1 MQRTKR
7 NFHFRKNRKT
17 FKKYAIL
24 KKPVYG
30 RIYANWCG
38 HCTSMK
44 PAWKELKNYMK
55 EKWISV
61 NIEDKQQDR
70 RVPNI
75 NRILSPVPALEKAS
89 GFPYIFR
96 IVDHKLETYD
106 GPRDFESMK
115 NWLNTHEK
123 G

>member
-7 NFHFRKNRKT
+7 NVHSRKTRKT

-30 RIYANWCG
+30 RIYADWCG

-44 PAWKELKNYMK
+44 PAWKELKKYMK
-55 EKWISV
+55 GKWIAL
-61 NIEDKQQDR
+61 NIEDTQQDR

>member
-1 MQRTKR
+1 M
-7 NFHFRKNRKT
+7 
-17 FKKYAIL
+17 KK
-24 KKPVYG
+24 
-30 RIYANWCG
+30 
-38 HCTSMK
+38 
-44 PAWKELKNYMK
+44 
-55 EKWISV
+55 KWIVV

-75 NRILSPVPALEKAS
+75 NRILTPVPVLELAS

-115 NWLNTHEK
+115 NWLNSPISV
-123 G
+123 